1 MTNHNKLRAGDWIEV
16 RNKEE
21 ILASLDQ
28 KGQLDGMPFMPQ
40 MFQYCG
46 QRLQVY
52 KRAHKT
58 CDTVN
63 ETGGRLLADAVH
75 LETRCDGKAY
85 GGCQAACLIYWKEA
99 WIKRAAPPSTPVTDF
114 PTKQQPADGA
124 RQSCGCRE
132 EDVWAGT
139 KTSPSIGAEGPVYVC
154 QATQVPAATAPLRPW
169 DIRQYVED
177 LESGNVGI
185 ARMVRGF
192 IYMGYNSLV
201 NAGIGLGRPL
211 RQLYD
216 LAQCLWRGVPY
227 PRKRGRIPAGTPT
240 PRADPLDLQPGDW
253 VRVRSY
259 DEILR
264 TLDPHNKNRG
274 LYFDA
279 EMVPYCGKEFQV
291 LAKVRKIIDEK
302 TGRMMNFKTPCF
314 LLKGAVCQAR
324 YSECRLF
331 CPRAIYSYWREIW
344 LERVS
349 KGEEGAHSSSPSSVR
364 TALDDSAVGDDDRVA
379 QVGHWRDPAVSS

>member
-1 MTNHNKLRAGDWIEV
+1 MTNHKKLRAGDWIEV
-16 RNKEE
+16 RSKEE
-21 ILASLDQ
+21 ILSSLDQ
-28 KGQLDGMPFMPQ
+28 NGQLDGMPFMPQ

-63 ETGGRLLADAVH
+63 ETGGRLLVDGVH

-99 WIKRAAPPSTPVTDF
+99 WLKRAPTASRPTPDL
-114 PTKQQPADGA
+114 PTKSAHGA
-124 RQSCGCRE
+124 GQTGGCRE

-139 KTSPSIGAEGPVYVC
+139 KASQSVGSEDPVYVC
-154 QATQVPAATAPLRPW
+154 QATRVPAATAPLAPW
-169 DIRQYVED
+169 ELRQYLED
-177 LESGNVGI
+177 LESRNVGI

-192 IYMGYNSLV
+192 IYMGYNSLI
-201 NAGIGLGRPL
+201 NAGVGLGRPL
-211 RQLYD
+211 RLLYD
-216 LAQCLWRGVPY
+216 LAQSLWRGVPY
-227 PRKRGRIPAGTPT
+227 PRKRGRIASGAPT
-240 PRADPLDLQPGDW
+240 PRATALNLEPGDW
-253 VRVRSY
+253 VRVKSY
-259 DEILR
+259 DEILG

-279 EMVPYCGKEFQV
+279 EMVPYCGKKLRV
-291 LAKVRKIIDEK
+291 LSKVQKIIDEK
-302 TGRMMNFKTPCF
+302 TGKMLDFKTPCF
-314 LLKGAVCQAR
+314 LLEGAVCQAR

-344 LERVS
+344 LERVLQ
-349 KGEEGAHSSSPSSVR
+349 GDAGAAAKEVEQ
-364 TALDDSAVGDDDRVA
+364 AAK
-379 QVGHWRDPAVSS
+379 